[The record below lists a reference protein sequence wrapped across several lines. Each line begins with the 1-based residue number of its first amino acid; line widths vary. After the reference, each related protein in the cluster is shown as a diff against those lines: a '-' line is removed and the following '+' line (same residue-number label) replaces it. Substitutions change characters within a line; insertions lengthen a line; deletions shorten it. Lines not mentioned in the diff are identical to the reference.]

1 MSLIIHRTTYVALHL
16 TLTNTSQVAPI
27 RDASCCPAFI
37 IRITGPY
44 ICIAGTV
51 FADRFISQPLTEY
64 IYVGGKPDISKR
76 IYEIARLFS
85 VLKDCLADLELY
97 YSSLL
102 PAPDSRTGDAAS
114 FPHFRKFTSCL
125 DNAEIE
131 LEYIERLD
139 PYHPSKAV
147 FKALARNL
155 AGERSRTVLV
165 IVKFTNTYGRK
176 GHELLAARSFA
187 PTLWFCEKVE
197 SVGGS
202 YVVVMDFVEG
212 SSLDG
217 NDILGLGAARVL
229 EQAVKELHDN
239 GLVFGDLRAPN
250 IILLDSNLN
259 SEDIA
264 GPHSEPTPTTTL
276 MLVDFDWCNEEG
288 QAKYPADINLDADM
302 GWHADVECGGRIR
315 QEQDLH
321 MLDQLAKRRVQNT
334 TRGKMTCA
342 DDRKYSVASR
352 VGVNV
357 MRLYL
362 TFKMLQ
368 NR

>member
-1 MSLIIHRTTYVALHL
+1 MHCGYCVRRSLY
-16 TLTNTSQVAPI
+16 
-27 RDASCCPAFI
+27 F
-37 IRITGPY
+37 
-44 ICIAGTV
+44 
-51 FADRFISQPLTEY
+51 QPLTEY

-139 PYHPSKAV
+139 PCHPSKAV
-147 FKALARNL
+147 FKALARDL
-155 AGERSRTVLV
+155 GGERSRTV
-165 IVKFTNTYGRK
+165 IVKFTDTYVRN
-176 GHELLAARSFA
+176 GHELLSARSFA
-187 PTLWFCEKVE
+187 PALWFCEKVE

-217 NDILGLGAARVL
+217 DDILGLDAARVL

-250 IILLDSNLN
+250 VILLDSNPN
-259 SEDIA
+259 SEGTAD
-264 GPHSEPTPTTTL
+264 PHSGSTLATTL
-276 MLVDFDWCNEEG
+276 MLVDFDWCDEEG
-288 QAKYPADINLDADM
+288 QARYPADINLDPDM

-315 QEQDLH
+315 QEHDLH
-321 MLDQLAKRRVQNT
+321 MLDQLAKRRE
-334 TRGKMTCA
+334 
-342 DDRKYSVASR
+342 
-352 VGVNV
+352 
-357 MRLYL
+357 
-362 TFKMLQ
+362 
-368 NR
+368 

>member
-1 MSLIIHRTTYVALHL
+1 M
-16 TLTNTSQVAPI
+16 
-27 RDASCCPAFI
+27 
-37 IRITGPY
+37 
-44 ICIAGTV
+44 
-51 FADRFISQPLTEY
+51 
-64 IYVGGKPDISKR
+64 GGKPDISKR
-76 IYEIARLFS
+76 IYEIARLFL

-102 PAPDSRTGDAAS
+102 PAPDSRRGDAAS

-147 FKALARNL
+147 FKALARNP
-155 AGERSRTVLV
+155 AGERSRTV

-187 PTLWFCEKVE
+187 PALWFCEKVE

-217 NDILGLGAARVL
+217 DDILGLDAAHVL

-264 GPHSEPTPTTTL
+264 GPHSESTPTTTL

-315 QEQDLH
+315 QEHDLH
-321 MLDQLAKRRVQNT
+321 MLDQLAKRRE
-334 TRGKMTCA
+334 
-342 DDRKYSVASR
+342 
-352 VGVNV
+352 
-357 MRLYL
+357 
-362 TFKMLQ
+362 
-368 NR
+368 